1 MYIVTGGA
9 GLIGSSI
16 VWGLNQRGIDDILIV
31 DHLEESEKWKNLRAL
46 KYTDYVEREDFLD
59 MIYQEEFAD
68 SIDAIIHMGACSAT
82 TERDATYLI
91 HNNFEYTKEL
101 ALFCCENDK
110 KFIYASSAATF
121 GDGD

>member
-16 VWGLNQRGIDDILIV
+16 VWGLNQRGIDDILII
-31 DHLEESEKWKNLRAL
+31 DHLAESEKWKNLRAL
-46 KYTDYVEREDFLD
+46 KYTDYMERDDFIK
-59 MIYQEEFAD
+59 MIDDDQEELAN

-91 HNNFEYTKEL
+91 HNNFEYTKNIKNYESTRPT
-101 ALFCCENDK
+101 
-110 KFIYASSAATF
+110 I
-121 GDGD
+121 